1 MFQAYIRRIPRVN
14 LAGAI
19 ALGRALIAAT
29 DLVPRLSESVLRAR
43 RVLETRLDNLTARTW
58 GHESHP
64 RAERSPIA
72 LAGRNLDALW
82 MALHDWLE
90 AIAALPAHNE
100 AARSAVEMLVGIF
113 PEGVTLVRPPP
124 LLEWAESEAR
134 IARIEKGGLE
144 ATLRS
149 LGGEPFVEAIREA
162 HAHYVHTLG
171 NTEGGA
177 LSTRA
182 IKHCLDG
189 AVLAIHAY
197 VTCVIAELF
206 DGGDPESTNYACAL
220 LGPLDIA
227 QSQWDVRAAF
237 FEQTI
242 EAFPPPPPTALGLED
257 SRWIEEQFAHAV

>member
-1 MFQAYIRRIPRVN
+1 
-14 LAGAI
+14 
-19 ALGRALIAAT
+19 
-29 DLVPRLSESVLRAR
+29 
-43 RVLETRLDNLTARTW
+43 
-58 GHESHP
+58 
-64 RAERSPIA
+64 
-72 LAGRNLDALW
+72 

-100 AARSAVEMLVGIF
+100 VARSAVEMLVGIF
-113 PEGVTLVRPPP
+113 PDGVPLVRPPP
-124 LLEWAESEAR
+124 LLEWVESEAR

-149 LGGEPFVEAIREA
+149 LGGAPFVEALREA
-162 HAHYVHTLG
+162 HTHYAQTLG

-177 LSTRA
+177 WSTRA
-182 IKHCLDG
+182 VKHCLDG

-206 DGGDPESTNYACAL
+206 DSDPESTNHACAL
-220 LGPLDIA
+220 LGPLDFA

-242 EAFPPPPPTALGLED
+242 EAYPPPPPASLTLDDTTWA
-257 SRWIEEQFAHAV
+257 EEQVAYAV